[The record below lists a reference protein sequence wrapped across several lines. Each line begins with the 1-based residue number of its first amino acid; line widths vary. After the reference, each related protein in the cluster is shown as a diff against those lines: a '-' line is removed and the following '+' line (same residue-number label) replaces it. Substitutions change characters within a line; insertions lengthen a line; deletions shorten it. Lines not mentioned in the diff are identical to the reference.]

1 MATRTF
7 TNVRVKAAEVAD
19 TAVATGVAAAAMVSG
34 GAGVLM
40 IGLLTTGAEIS
51 AGLKELLNWTDP
63 VGPLSGKTGVGIVA
77 WLVSWFLLNTIWKE
91 KDYDLRKAFL
101 ITLVLISLGVLLT
114 FPPFFQAF
122 EK

>member
-101 ITLVLISLGVLLT
+101 ITLVLITLSVLLT